1 METIRVN
8 IAYRPLRICWAIKA
22 SDKEAFRKA
31 VRQSNAL
38 WGGRFNPIVVVDR
51 ESEAKRLI
59 EVFRADI
66 ILPVG
71 ESDEVKSFIGKF
83 PHLINPF
90 FHEGI
95 FVGGHDGEVKA
106 QVLDIQNA
114 LTYLRER
121 SEWRGL
127 KALDARLYKWKPDD
141 PLADVF
147 LMELGAYPSTD
158 EVSTDYAQ
166 MFKDAAGASEFEIDQ
181 DEELPADILK
191 HPSIAYFSRHGLERH
206 YSFRSGWDYPG
217 FFLGDASN
225 LDDLVT
231 YWNLRACD
239 ATLRF
244 VDFKHS
250 GRYKAIIPAWKEV
263 TKEVLS
269 YRREKFPEN
278 IAIWGRRTYLGDSG
292 DIEAI
297 QASFGVEPYTI
308 CGVDEFLWNGLNIR
322 PPMMYFS
329 EASSLG
335 VLVTESGKPKL
346 SFGLTDKPFSGETW
360 FHTQHLVA
368 SLSINGGLY
377 GNEDYTLDPPYIPE
391 LNEFYSR
398 TMHFQY
404 DKLRIESERVGLVI
418 NATDTD
424 AFLYALPVADLFKRV
439 FNLAGFKSKLSSGGL
454 IARQLITQLGG
465 VDGARAFKIPGVR
478 RLLRTHGPTAA
489 FTKKSA
495 IHLIA
500 ARDSENPEVSFNDHD
515 DLYIEPRPQGEKLS
529 PTSVFSHLVEKGLFR
544 IGTELTCSHCQMVTW
559 TSLDVLRQKIIC
571 EMCGRDFDATR
582 QLVDREHYHYR
593 RSGVLGLERNA
604 QGAIPVTLTLQ
615 QLSVNLHSTY
625 RNNIYS
631 TSLDLTPKDGVAHPV
646 CEVDFAWIVTRP
658 YPEKTVVILA
668 ECKDRG
674 QKSSQRGDGG
684 TIDTKDIENLRAV
697 ADAFPSDRFDTFI
710 LIAKLCPFTPQEI
723 ELAKSLNEQHRRRV
737 ILLTDRELEPYHVYD
752 RTSKLFKVDSY
763 GGSAKDLAL
772 ATELIFFNPQPLS

>member
-114 LTYLRER
+114 LTYLQER

-244 VDFKHS
+244 VDFKHF
-250 GRYKAIIPAWKEV
+250 GRYKAIIPAW
-263 TKEVLS
+263 
-269 YRREKFPEN
+269 
-278 IAIWGRRTYLGDSG
+278 
-292 DIEAI
+292 
-297 QASFGVEPYTI
+297 
-308 CGVDEFLWNGLNIR
+308 
-322 PPMMYFS
+322 
-329 EASSLG
+329 
-335 VLVTESGKPKL
+335 
-346 SFGLTDKPFSGETW
+346 
-360 FHTQHLVA
+360 
-368 SLSINGGLY
+368 
-377 GNEDYTLDPPYIPE
+377 
-391 LNEFYSR
+391 
-398 TMHFQY
+398 
-404 DKLRIESERVGLVI
+404 
-418 NATDTD
+418 
-424 AFLYALPVADLFKRV
+424 
-439 FNLAGFKSKLSSGGL
+439 
-454 IARQLITQLGG
+454 
-465 VDGARAFKIPGVR
+465 
-478 RLLRTHGPTAA
+478 
-489 FTKKSA
+489 
-495 IHLIA
+495 
-500 ARDSENPEVSFNDHD
+500 
-515 DLYIEPRPQGEKLS
+515 
-529 PTSVFSHLVEKGLFR
+529 
-544 IGTELTCSHCQMVTW
+544 
-559 TSLDVLRQKIIC
+559 
-571 EMCGRDFDATR
+571 
-582 QLVDREHYHYR
+582 
-593 RSGVLGLERNA
+593 
-604 QGAIPVTLTLQ
+604 
-615 QLSVNLHSTY
+615 
-625 RNNIYS
+625 
-631 TSLDLTPKDGVAHPV
+631 
-646 CEVDFAWIVTRP
+646 
-658 YPEKTVVILA
+658 
-668 ECKDRG
+668 
-674 QKSSQRGDGG
+674 
-684 TIDTKDIENLRAV
+684 
-697 ADAFPSDRFDTFI
+697 
-710 LIAKLCPFTPQEI
+710 
-723 ELAKSLNEQHRRRV
+723 
-737 ILLTDRELEPYHVYD
+737 
-752 RTSKLFKVDSY
+752 
-763 GGSAKDLAL
+763 
-772 ATELIFFNPQPLS
+772 